1 MHIFRIEKKGKKS
14 IGPATAGKLRHHPP
28 RSVGSPF
35 RPRRNFVVGQCTT
48 LLGLPLLAI
57 LAGPWA
63 LGSEATR
70 TCSARARGQII
81 SSTRPLRVLGP
92 PLVRNIHFHFH
103 STPDGGG
110 ALLRIPGHLR
120 RGGGGSRCGRAPPAR
135 ARARSLAA
143 LLRRSGSATGCG
155 CGGGTVLEGAA
166 AVCRVGGFH
175 DHGGGGGGSRC

>member
-1 MHIFRIEKKGKKS
+1 MHIFRIKKRGKKVL
-14 IGPATAGKLRHHPP
+14 GLPLPA
-28 RSVGSPF
+28 
-35 RPRRNFVVGQCTT
+35 NFGITHRAALGLPLDHAETIVVGQCTT